1 MRVTFDS
8 ANREKTLAERGLDFA
23 DAVLVFSGVTVIVE
37 DTRKSYGETRIICKE
52 SVRVI
57 LRCEAK
63 ETLVDERRKAR
74 KNRRRIRWNT
84 LRIFSGRERRRCQQ
98 IVCRSRMALFGQTP
112 NHADR
117 LHTPAHQALHGC
129 RICHVHAPF
138 EANGHIRF
146 VHLGL
151 FGKSRFQQ
159 QRTIL

>member
-63 ETLVDERRKAR
+63 ETLVDARPQAR
-74 KNRRRIRWNT
+74 KTRRRIRWNT
-84 LRIFSGRERRRCQQ
+84 VRIFSGRERSRCQR
-98 IVCRSRMALFGQTP
+98 IVCRRRMALLGQTS
-112 NHADR
+112 R
-117 LHTPAHQALHGC
+117 VCWKGGSLLWVAHCVA
-129 RICHVHAPF
+129 RIATSLV
-138 EANGHIRF
+138 
-146 VHLGL
+146 
-151 FGKSRFQQ
+151 
-159 QRTIL
+159 